1 MNRPTFFISSTIYDF
16 HDLRSSLK
24 YFLEHQG
31 CRVLGSEFNDF
42 TKPLDLHSYEACLK
56 TIEQSDYFVLLIGAR
71 RGGWFDEQ
79 GRISITQKEYRT
91 AYEFHKKG
99 RLKLLS
105 FVRAGVWDLR
115 EHNSALTRHLKELDE
130 IDKEVAA
137 KATAY
142 PSKFA
147 TDAQF
152 IIDFINE
159 VARNKETVNAVAGKG
174 ALPTGNWLH
183 VFANFSDVID
193 VIEPLIF
200 NGLLVAD
207 AASRKALQL
216 QLLLLLQSIVPKTDG
231 KPVAP
236 IASVER
242 IANNIKITSEKMFES
257 ISVSRTD
264 WNTLIALLVC
274 TQGVKLEPQLIE
286 SFLGTPL
293 LLQYMPTSSLFA
305 ATPSHDALARLVDEC
320 RVFEVTRSSVK
331 FSELVAADRQRSSQT
346 VSVPAVLLVPFLGM
360 LFRWANIMSLATALS
375 KAMDG
380 QPFAH
385 PTLLPRSPISDQNQ
399 MLADDRPS
407 LEEIRTFV
415 GLQH

>member
-24 YFLEHQG
+24 YFLERQG

-56 TIEQSDYFVLLIGAR
+56 TIEQADYFVLLIGAR
-71 RGGWFDEQ
+71 RGGWFDEKS
-79 GRISITQKEYRT
+79 RISITQKEYQT
-91 AYEFHKKG
+91 AYELHKKG

-105 FVRAGVWDLR
+105 FVRSGVWDLR
-115 EHNSALTRHLKELDE
+115 EHTSALSRHLQEMDE

-137 KATAY
+137 KAKAY

-159 VARNKETVNAVAGKG
+159 VARNKETADAVAGNS

-193 VIEPLIF
+193 VVEPLIF
-200 NGLLVAD
+200 NGLSVSD

-216 QLLLLLQSIVPKTDG
+216 QLLLLLQTIIPKIKG

-242 IANNIKITSEKMFES
+242 VANNIKMASEKMFES
-257 ISVSRTD
+257 ISVSRSD
-264 WNTLIALLVC
+264 WNTLVTLLVC
-274 TQGVKLEPQLIE
+274 AQGIKLEPQLIE

-293 LLQYMPTSSLFA
+293 LLQYMPASSLFA
-305 ATPSHDALARLVDEC
+305 ATPSYDALVQLVDEC
-320 RVFEVTRSSVK
+320 RVFEVARSSVK
-331 FSELVAADRQRSSQT
+331 FSELIAADTQKSSQT
-346 VSVPAVLLVPFLGM
+346 VCVPAVLLAPFLGM
-360 LFRWANIMSLATALS
+360 LFRWANIMSLAMALS
-375 KAMDG
+375 KAVDG
-380 QPFAH
+380 QPFAR
-385 PTLLPRSPISDQNQ
+385 PKLLPRSPIWDQNQ
-399 MLADDRPS
+399 MLADERPT
-407 LEEIRTFV
+407 LEEIRKFV
-415 GLQH
+415 GVQH